1 MTTPRKPREHSSG
14 PDPATLTLAPGK
26 ESGSGFGGVQG
37 DVTGTESQAGGNPFA
52 AVRSVATSTEA
63 SPATRT
69 YAVRPG
75 DTLSHIAQ
83 AHYGKAGLWTRI
95 YDANRDLLDD
105 PDLIHP
111 GQVLRIPAAD
121 R

>member
-1 MTTPRKPREHSSG
+1 MTTPRKPRDQASS
-14 PDPATLTLAPGK
+14 PDPATLSLAPG
-26 ESGSGFGGVQG
+26 SGVLGGFRKVRGE
-37 DVTGTESQAGGNPFA
+37 VTGTEPRAAANPFA
-52 AVRSVATSTEA
+52 GVRSTATSTEP
-63 SPATRT
+63 SPTART
-69 YAVRPG
+69 YTVRPG
-75 DTLSHIAQ
+75 DTLSHIAR

-111 GQVLRIPAAD
+111 GQVLRIPAAE